1 MQLASTAKPQHN
13 HKESTDKTAT
23 TSHQTPEVKEGMQD
37 SMPLFLQR
45 AALSDFAP
53 SIVQRQP
60 LEEEEELQTMPTG
73 DVIQRQAEN
82 EEEEEELLQKQT
94 FGDGAI
100 QRQIESEEE
109 EEKQQQIQA
118 KLTVSQ
124 PNDEYEKEADRVAE
138 TVMRKPEPGIHRKP
152 T

>member
-82 EEEEEELLQKQT
+82 EEEEEELDEPL
-94 FGDGAI
+94 AVN
-100 QRQIESEEE
+100 EEE
-109 EEKQQQIQA
+109 LEDFTESACECALCKCMNTIY
-118 KLTVSQ
+118 TRWENWQ
-124 PNDEYEKEADRVAE
+124 PESRMEVLFKNHIEQ
-138 TVMRKPEPGIHRKP
+138 MC
-152 T
+152 

>member
-13 HKESTDKTAT
+13 HKESADKTAT

-60 LEEEEELQTMPTG
+60 LEEEEELQTMSTG

-82 EEEEEELLQKQT
+82 EEEELLQKQT

-109 EEKQQQIQA
+109 EENQQQIQA